1 MQNRAHIH
9 FSPLI
14 SHAAAAAPL
23 CYLARLHCVCVLL
36 LQPHSL
42 TLLLREERER
52 AINLLFLSIV
62 GSARGD
68 KIGVCAQEENMCC
81 LHRAQHADRTQ
92 IYIFFRSQSEC
103 RFCARKFPNRADS
116 QYNFVIATH
125 RSHTNK
131 SQTARAESE
140 TEMCVADSSLCA
152 TQA

>member
-23 CYLARLHCVCVLL
+23 CYLARLHCVCAAAAA
-36 LQPHSL
+36 SL
-42 TLLLREERER
+42 THAAAERRER